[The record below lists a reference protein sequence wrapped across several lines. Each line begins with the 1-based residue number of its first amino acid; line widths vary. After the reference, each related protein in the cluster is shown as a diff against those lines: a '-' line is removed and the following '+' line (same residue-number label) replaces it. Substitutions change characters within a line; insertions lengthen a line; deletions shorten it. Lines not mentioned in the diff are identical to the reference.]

1 MLSCEFGQGV
11 KDIAL
16 VISPKLYNFK
26 SFIGQHYGIPLKRH
40 EPVIINRL
48 LGVSTFERQD
58 GKKPTKKELQ
68 PHIDDLLESCD
79 TLGIKYLIIANA
91 EYFKWLTGRKGLE
104 DSLGLSYQC
113 VIAGYEHLTI
123 FPMINASIL
132 LAQPNKKIL
141 LDKAIRV
148 VGETI
153 NGSFQKPKAFEFE
166 SYELVQNPQ
175 RAKVVLDSL
184 LDKPRLFV
192 DIETTGLRLG
202 EAEILTLA
210 ISYDKYNAVTFACHE
225 LYLSAEHSVFMVDA
239 LKDFFTKYGQQLTF
253 HNGLFDVK
261 HMIYNW
267 WMEDFDDV
275 KGMYQGLD
283 ALDFDDTFILAYC
296 KYNSTERP
304 ALDLKTLSKDFL
316 GEYAVDVKDCTTVDL
331 DTLAE
336 YNAKD
341 CCGTAYV
348 YDLVQ
353 DQLDTRIYTEIMYP
367 SYRPLLIMMMNG
379 LPIDLDRVTEASA
392 TVVGQLEKAKD
403 ILKYS
408 RYVKETEDILANLQM
423 LKYNA
428 THVKQKE
435 VWEFMPDFNP
445 GSPNQ
450 LRMLLFDVMGYES
463 VEETK
468 TGQSSTKRDVITE
481 IMSYESD
488 EEKLETLQAIVD
500 VSMASIV
507 ENTFLSAFTELSI
520 TQNGRSHLHGN
531 LRLGGTQSGRLS
543 SSEPELI

>member
-1 MLSCEFGQGV
+1 
-11 KDIAL
+11 
-16 VISPKLYNFK
+16 
-26 SFIGQHYGIPLKRH
+26 
-40 EPVIINRL
+40 
-48 LGVSTFERQD
+48 
-58 GKKPTKKELQ
+58 
-68 PHIDDLLESCD
+68 
-79 TLGIKYLIIANA
+79 
-91 EYFKWLTGRKGLE
+91 
-104 DSLGLSYQC
+104 
-113 VIAGYEHLTI
+113 
-123 FPMINASIL
+123 
-132 LAQPNKKIL
+132 
-141 LDKAIRV
+141 
-148 VGETI
+148 
-153 NGSFQKPKAFEFE
+153 
-166 SYELVQNPQ
+166 
-175 RAKVVLDSL
+175 
-184 LDKPRLFV
+184 
-192 DIETTGLRLG
+192 
-202 EAEILTLA
+202 
-210 ISYDKYNAVTFACHE
+210 
-225 LYLSAEHSVFMVDA
+225 MVDT
-239 LKDFFTKYGQQLTF
+239 LKDFFTKYRQRLKF

-316 GEYAVDVKDCTTVDL
+316 GEYAVDVKDCTAVDL
-331 DTLAE
+331 EALAE